1 MPGDAPIASTNA
13 RHRGPLTVEGDRT
26 VRFTKEGAMLRLAVL
41 AAALLLLAVPAAP
54 AAGDVFNGRIAFTS
68 LRDGDFEIFT
78 ITPAGDDL
86 RQLTVNDRNDHQS
99 DWHPSGTALAFRA
112 EVARRFQVWRMG
124 AEGQDQTPIVVLTP
138 PREASQPSWF
148 ADRTGLL
155 LRRSGRGPGDVFAG
169 AVFRAGPGGEN
180 PQEFFS
186 FSGRQWYASWSPQ
199 MTKVLIAMTMSEP
212 RDTDRAIV
220 TVDPDTKAQTTLY
233 DVQGVFDSAPAWAP
247 DGGRIAFESDSD
259 PLGLNPE
266 HDREIFVMN
275 ADGTGVSQLTRNAI
289 WDEGPAW
296 APDGSQIAYTSGAD
310 NTHGD
315 INVMTVA
322 GVHLRRLTDFDGA
335 DESPDWQAIP
345 AADTDRRCGD
355 EPPATEVR
363 AAGHGMPCAKA
374 TRLARRWIEH
384 GMPNSIRRFD
394 ALVEDFG
401 GTLRVELVRRYGRHK
416 EMLVTFLLTPARA

>member
-1 MPGDAPIASTNA
+1 
-13 RHRGPLTVEGDRT
+13 
-26 VRFTKEGAMLRLAVL
+26 MLRLAATLVG
-41 AAALLLLAVPAAP
+41 AVLLLAVHAAP

-68 LRDGDFEIFT
+68 VRDGGDFDIFT
-78 ITPAGDDL
+78 MTPAGEDL
-86 RQLTVNDRNDHQS
+86 RLLTANTRNDHQP

-124 AEGQDQTPIVVLTP
+124 AEGQDQTPIVVLIP

-148 ADRTGLL
+148 PDRTGLL
-155 LRRSGRGPGDVFAG
+155 LRRSGRGPGDGFAG

-186 FSGRQWYASWSPQ
+186 FSGRQFYPSWSPQ

-212 RDTDRAIV
+212 VDTDRGIF
-220 TVDPDTKAQTTLY
+220 TVDPTLQPTKVFDLP
-233 DVQGVFDSAPAWAP
+233 GVFDSAPAWSP
-247 DGGRIAFESDSD
+247 DGSRIAFESDGD

-275 ADGTGVSQLTRNAI
+275 ADGTGVTQLTRNEGV

-296 APDGSQIAYTSGAD
+296 APDGEQIAYTSGLD

-315 INVMTVA
+315 INVMTAA
-322 GVHLRRLTDFDGA
+322 GVHLRRLTEFAGA

-355 EPPATEVR
+355 AGAAVDVR
-363 AAGHGMPCAKA
+363 SAGRGMPCAKA
-374 TRLARRWIEH
+374 ARLAERWSDL
-384 GMPNSIRRFD
+384 GMPTAIRRFD
-394 ALVEDFG
+394 AIVEDFG
-401 GTLRVELVRRYGRHK
+401 GTLRVELVRRHGRPPK
-416 EMLVTFLLTPARA
+416 EQLVTFLHPRLD